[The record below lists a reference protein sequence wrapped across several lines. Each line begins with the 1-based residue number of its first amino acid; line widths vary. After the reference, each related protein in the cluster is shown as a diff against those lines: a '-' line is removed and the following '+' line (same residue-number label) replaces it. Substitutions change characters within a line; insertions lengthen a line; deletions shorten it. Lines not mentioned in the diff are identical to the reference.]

1 MMKTI
6 VLELCRDEFGM
17 TYIIPERYQ
26 RIDKPYLYNTYTE
39 HVGVFTK
46 VIVISDLYFDYD
58 YCRKMAI
65 CYITKRYRRFEFS
78 LAKDSLYLWEEVK

>member
-1 MMKTI
+1 MKNI
-6 VLELCRDEFGM
+6 VLELCRDDYGR
-17 TYIIPERYQ
+17 TYIIAERFM
-26 RIDKPYLYNTYTE
+26 RIDHPSLYRTYTE

-46 VIVISDLYFDYD
+46 VIVISDEAFDYE

-65 CYITKRYRRFEFS
+65 CYMTKRYRRFEFS